1 MRKTNAYRKLKGKMV
16 KSNKCRSEDNI
27 KMNTKEMEKVLEF
40 LRLRKR
46 TIPTIFNM
54 VVKFGLH
61 KLLEIS

>member
-1 MRKTNAYRKLKGKMV
+1 MRTLKEKTV
-16 KSNKCRSEDNI
+16 KSNKCRLEDNI
-27 KMNTKEMEKVLEF
+27 EMNIKEMEKVLEF

-61 KLLEIS
+61 KL